1 MRFITLTFDANCPT
15 IQQVN
20 VPTNTDYKVGMKVK
34 RNGEVQNINPSGFTI
49 TSEDGTTLSVDTN
62 KTNGYVTFTQASNDN
77 ASFKQL
83 SVVVNGTSWKANF
96 KINVNVFNSQEGE
109 IEGGVQTSDLSSY
122 VKKSDMSGYAK
133 FKILRD
139 NTTIPQDY
147 STWYFN
153 SDGDI
158 FQLMYNGNAYRPSN
172 PPFPRGMIF
181 RMSAV
186 HPQGTYFT
194 LAAAGGTSYTFN
206 KV

>member
-1 MRFITLTFDANCPT
+1 MAVSIYSGNCFDPPISGNDQNLDVRVAVSGGREEKVTIPT
-15 IQQVN
+15 
-20 VPTNTDYKVGMKVK
+20 DA
-34 RNGEVQNINPSGFTI
+34 
-49 TSEDGTTLSVDTN
+49 D
-62 KTNGYVTFTQASNDN
+62 KTNGYVTFTQASNDDSN
-77 ASFKQL
+77 FRQL
-83 SVVVNGTSWKANF
+83 NVAVNGTSWKANF
-96 KINVNVFNSQEGE
+96 KLNVNEFKSQEGE

-186 HPQGTYFT
+186 HPQGTDFT
-194 LAAAGGTSYTFN
+194 LMAAGGNTYTFN